1 MQDVIQMSTLNDDSA
16 VILVIDS
23 DPLMLTAVAAV
34 LNISGY
40 ECHVARNAEAAVKAA
55 RSLKLDLIVCDVNVD
70 GDNGLEL
77 CQELQ
82 QHTGSKDL
90 PFILV
95 SAEQSSDIVRRTHEG
110 GGAYYLQKPYDPE
123 VLLELVE
130 KALWMPH
137 LVNTRIERSQSAGPS
152 NPAVFSGLG
161 QQAPAANDQLVP
173 ED

>member
-1 MQDVIQMSTLNDDSA
+1 MNSLSDDSA

-23 DPLMLTAVAAV
+23 DPLMLTAVGAV

-40 ECHVARNAEAAVKAA
+40 ECHGARGAEAAVKAV
-55 RSLKLDLIVCDVNVD
+55 RGLKLDLMICDSNVD

-77 CQELQ
+77 CQELRQ
-82 QHTGSKDL
+82 LPNCGDM

-95 SAEQSSDIVRRTHEG
+95 SSEQSPDNVRRTHEA

-137 LVNTRIERSQSAGPS
+137 LVNTRIEQAQAASPA
-152 NPAVFSGLG
+152 NPAVFSPDG
-161 QQAPAANDQLVP
+161 QKTPTTSNETPADG
-173 ED
+173 

>member
-1 MQDVIQMSTLNDDSA
+1 MNNLSDDSA

-23 DPLMLTAVAAV
+23 DPLMLTAVGAV

-40 ECHVARNAEAAVKAA
+40 ECHGARDAEAAVKAV
-55 RSLKLDLIVCDVNVD
+55 RGLKLDLIICDVNVD

-77 CQELQ
+77 CQELRQ
-82 QHTGSKDL
+82 LPHCGDM

-95 SAEQSSDIVRRTHEG
+95 SSDKSPDNVRRTHEA

-137 LVNTRIERSQSAGPS
+137 LVNTRIEQAQAARPA
-152 NPAVFSGLG
+152 NPAVFAPEG
-161 QQAPAANDQLVP
+161 QQTPATGSGIP
-173 ED
+173 TEG

>member
-1 MQDVIQMSTLNDDSA
+1 MQEISRMNTLNDDSA
-16 VILVIDS
+16 VILVVDS

-55 RSLKLDLIVCDVNVD
+55 RSLKLDLVVCDVNVD

-77 CQELQ
+77 CQEFQ
-82 QHTGSKDL
+82 QHSGSKDL

-137 LVNTRIERSQSAGPS
+137 LVNTRIERSQTAGPS
-152 NPAVFSGLG
+152 NPAIFSG
-161 QQAPAANDQLVP
+161 QPSPVVNDQLVT

>member
-1 MQDVIQMSTLNDDSA
+1 MSTLNDDSA

-123 VLLELVE
+123 VLLELAE

-137 LVNTRIERSQSAGPS
+137 LVNTRIERSQTTGPTK
-152 NPAVFSGLG
+152 PPIFLG
-161 QQAPAANDQLVP
+161 QEQPSPLVNDQLMS
-173 ED
+173 EE

>member
-1 MQDVIQMSTLNDDSA
+1 MNSLSDDSA

-23 DPLMLTAVAAV
+23 DPLMLTAVGAV

-40 ECHVARNAEAAVKAA
+40 ECHGARDAEAAVKAA
-55 RSLKLDLIVCDVNVD
+55 RGLKLDLIVCDSNVD
-70 GDNGLEL
+70 GDSGLEL
-77 CQELQ
+77 CQELRQ
-82 QHTGSKDL
+82 LPNCEGM

-95 SAEQSSDIVRRTHEG
+95 SNEQSPDNVRRTHEA

-137 LVNTRIERSQSAGPS
+137 LVNTRIEQAQTASPA
-152 NPAVFSGLG
+152 NPAVFSRGG
-161 QQAPAANDQLVP
+161 QNTPATGSGMRA
-173 ED
+173 EG